1 MLERISSYRPRG
13 RVAVWLVTAIALL
26 SIATGVIAIITA
38 PTIQAGGFW
47 GDLQAVSEFSGTVLG
62 FALLV
67 TAWGMYRGYRLA
79 YVAAAML
86 VLLAAIHGIAQSRL
100 LSVPLVVLSLGG
112 LIVLVLTSNRF
123 TRSTSLGATQLGAL
137 IAIIGVFSYGTAGAY
152 ALRAQF
158 DELDTVLDAVYFTF
172 VTSSTV
178 GYGDIHPLTEGARLF
193 AISLIILGPTT
204 VGLTVGSLIGPE
216 IETRLSR
223 TGRRAK
229 SPSRGGGRDQIVVLG
244 YDEVTESFVG
254 GLENHADVC
263 VVTTNEEAAGRFEGG
278 AVDVVAGDPADEA
291 TLKQAEIDEANA
303 VLVATADDAQN
314 SYAVITARELTD
326 ARIVV
331 CTEDGNPDALEKA
344 GADVVVNPGELLA
357 NAIVGNAAR
366 SSSPP
371 DHSAASTA
379 DHSG

>member
-1 MLERISSYRPRG
+1 MLERIRSHRPQG

-26 SIATGVIAIITA
+26 SIATGVVAIITA
-38 PTIQAGGFW
+38 PTVQASGFW
-47 GDLQAVSEFSGTVLG
+47 GDLQAISEFSGTVLG

-79 YVAAAML
+79 YVAAGAL
-86 VLLAAIHGIAQSRL
+86 VLLAAVHGIAQSRL

-112 LIVLVLTSNRF
+112 LIVLVLTSSRF
-123 TRSTSLGATQLGAL
+123 TRSTSLGATQLGTL
-137 IAIIGVFSYGTAGAY
+137 IAIIGVFSYGTAGSY

-158 DELDTVLDAVYFTF
+158 DELNTVLDAVYFTF

-193 AISLIILGPTT
+193 AISLIVLGPTT

-216 IETRLSR
+216 IENRLSR

-229 SPSRGGGRDQIVVLG
+229 APNRGDGHDRIVVLG
-244 YDEVTESFVG
+244 YDDLTESLVD

-263 VVTTNEEAAGRFEGG
+263 VVSTDEAVTGKFGNRSIG
-278 AVDVVAGDPADEA
+278 VVAGDPADEA
-291 TLKQAEIDEANA
+291 ALERANVAEATA
-303 VLVATADDAQN
+303 LLVATADDAQN

-331 CTEDGNPDALEKA
+331 CTEDGNPNALEKA
-344 GADVVVNPGELLA
+344 GADVVVDPGELLA
-357 NAIVGNAAR
+357 NAIVGDAAR
-366 SSSPP
+366 SSSHA
-371 DHSAASTA
+371 DHSAVSTA